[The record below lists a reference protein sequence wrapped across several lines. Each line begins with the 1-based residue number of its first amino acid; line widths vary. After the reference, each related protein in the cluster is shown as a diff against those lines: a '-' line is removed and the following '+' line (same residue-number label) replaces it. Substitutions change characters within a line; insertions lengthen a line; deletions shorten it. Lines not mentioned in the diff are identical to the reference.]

1 MRTRLAVALVLCL
14 SLVAAYGVIGS
25 SAAFTSQATALQNVA
40 VGVLGCSIS
49 SSNPDVQIVNTPTV
63 HTATYTTPRIMASAP
78 GSAPFPFTITSTGDI
93 PVKVHVTQTVP
104 AAPFTSLLADPVADV
119 TLNPT
124 DDTHDYA
131 AGLAWTEL
139 SNANM
144 GTTAA
149 ITYTVSC
156 VETSMAF
163 TDAVFPSTNA
173 WNRAG
178 TTPGHTGQWAY
189 VDATPGPG
197 TVTLTFHQ
205 PHAFYSCFEYRYD
218 GNVPDQRTSPT
229 NFNSDVTDGLWP
241 YKCLNVAGSTATVTL
256 GPTVQYVE
264 VRLAFGAETDE
275 RFGWTRFDALP

>member
-1 MRTRLAVALVLCL
+1 MRTRMAFALVLCL

-25 SAAFTSQATALQNVA
+25 SAAFSSQAAALQNVA

-49 SSNPDVQIVNTPTV
+49 SSNPDVVIVNSPTV
-63 HTATYTTPRIMASAP
+63 HTATYTTPKIMASAP

-124 DDTHDYA
+124 DSTHDYA

-173 WNRAG
+173 DNRAKG
-178 TTPGHTGQWAY
+178 WAY
-189 VDATPGPG
+189 VAATAGSG

-205 PHAFYSCFEYRYD
+205 TRAFYSCFEYRYD

-229 NFNSDVTDGLWP
+229 NFNSNVTDGLWP